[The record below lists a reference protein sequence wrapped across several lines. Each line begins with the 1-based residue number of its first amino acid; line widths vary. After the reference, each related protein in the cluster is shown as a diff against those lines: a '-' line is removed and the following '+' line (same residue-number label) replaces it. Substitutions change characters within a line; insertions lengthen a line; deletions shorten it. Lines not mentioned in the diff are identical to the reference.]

1 MLSPRWRKLLGDL
14 SESRQ
19 RTGAMVIA
27 LAISIFAVGTMLDS
41 FSILTREIARNY
53 QATNPAS
60 ATLELAGV
68 DDALVAEV
76 RKFPGIADAEARATI
91 LSRVRVG
98 DDWARLLLFV
108 INDFNDLRLNTFE
121 REDGAWPPPRG
132 TMLVERSSIK
142 VLKANIGSTL
152 LIKTPHGAP
161 REVTLSGL
169 VHDTSLAPGVQ
180 EQTVYGYITRETLGW
195 LGEKPVLDEL
205 RIRAADHP
213 LDRTSIDTTA
223 RNLASRLQTM
233 GRAVSQIQ
241 VPQPGQHPHQS
252 QMTGVLFLFI
262 SFSLMALVLSAILV
276 ATLVSAML
284 ARQIRELGVM
294 KAIGA
299 TSRQIAAIYL
309 VMVALLGIVATAS
322 AMPLALLATRIFSDA
337 IANLL
342 NFTII
347 SYHVPFWA
355 LAMQLA
361 SGILV
366 PLIMAAFPIM
376 RGVRV
381 TVREAIND
389 YGLKTDTFGQNR
401 VDSAL
406 ARLQGLGRAYL
417 LALRNMFRRRGRLI
431 LSLALLAVGGGM
443 FMTALNVRDAWEVY
457 IGRIYADRHYD
468 VQIKLNDPVPAATL
482 RSALQNVQGVAKI
495 ETWGYS
501 ETTLAEPGMVDI
513 VRSYPDG
520 GHGSFV
526 MVGAPP
532 ETTMV
537 TFRLLAGRW
546 LRPADSDAVVINQMV
561 RRLIPGVKINDTIS
575 LSLGKRATTWR
586 VAGIVEEIGFPAAA
600 YVNET
605 AYAKAAGMIGR
616 AQMIRITSSAA
627 NQSERVGIIRA
638 IERALMAAGISVRE
652 GLPLAVL
659 RTAVVAHVSVLVK
672 TLIAMAVLLGLIGVL
687 GLASTMSMNVIE
699 RTREL
704 GVMRAIGAA
713 PGTIMRVIISEGV
726 FIGGLSW
733 IFAVMLSVPLS
744 LLVGGIVGTLSFRV
758 PLSLTI
764 SPFAML
770 LWLVVVLCISAAAC
784 AWPALRAARLTVREA
799 LAYG

>member
-1 MLSPRWRKLLGDL
+1 MLSPRWRKLLRDL

-19 RTGAMVIA
+19 RTAAMMIA
-27 LAISIFAVGTMLDS
+27 LAISIFGVGTMLDS
-41 FSILTREIARNY
+41 YSILTREIERNY
-53 QATNPAS
+53 QTTNPAS

-68 DDALVAEV
+68 DDALAAEV
-76 RKFPGIADAEARATI
+76 SKFPGIADAEARATI
-91 LSRVRVG
+91 LSRIRVG

-121 REDGAWPPPRG
+121 RETGAWPPPQG
-132 TMLVERSSIK
+132 TMLVESSSIK
-142 VLKANIGSTL
+142 VLKAGMGATM

-161 REVTLSGL
+161 REVAISGL

-180 EQTVYGYITRETLGW
+180 EQTVYGYITRETLGL
-195 LGEKPVLDEL
+195 LGEKPMLDEL
-205 RIRAADHP
+205 RIRVADHP
-213 LDRTSIDTTA
+213 LDRASIDTTA
-223 RNLASRLQTM
+223 RNLANRLRTM
-233 GRAVSQIQ
+233 GHAVRQIQ
-241 VPQPGQHPHQS
+241 VPQPGQHPHQG

-294 KAIGA
+294 KAVGA
-299 TSRQIAAIYL
+299 STGQIAAIYFA
-309 VMVALLGIVATAS
+309 MVALLGAVATAS
-322 AMPLALLATRIFSDA
+322 AMPPALLAARLFSNA
-337 IANLL
+337 IANLI
-342 NFTII
+342 NFTIM

-355 LAMQLA
+355 LTVQLA

-376 RGVRV
+376 RGARV

-389 YGLKTDTFGQNR
+389 YGLKSDTFGQHR
-401 VDSAL
+401 LDSVL
-406 ARLQGLGRAYL
+406 ARLQGISRAYL

-431 LSLALLAVGGGM
+431 LSLGLLAAGGGM
-443 FMTALNVRDAWEVY
+443 FMSALNIRDAWSVY

-468 VQIKLNDPVPAATL
+468 VQIKLNEPEHKDTL
-482 RSALQNVQGVAKI
+482 RAALRNVRGVVKV

-501 ETTLAEPGMVDI
+501 ETTLAQPGMVDV
-513 VRSYPDG
+513 VRTYPDG

-526 MVGAPP
+526 MLGAPP

-537 TFRLLAGRW
+537 TFRVLAGRR
-546 LRPADSDAVVINQMV
+546 LQPADSDAVVLNQMA
-561 RRLIPGVKINDTIS
+561 RSLIPDVKINDTIL
-575 LSLGKRATTWR
+575 LSLGGRATKWR

-600 YVNET
+600 YVSEK
-605 AYAKAAGMIGR
+605 AYARAAGMAGR
-616 AQMIRITSSAA
+616 AQMIRIASSAA
-627 NQSERVGIIRA
+627 DQTERVEIIRS
-638 IERALMAAGISVRE
+638 IERALATAGVSVRE

-659 RTAVVAHVSVLVK
+659 RTAMVEHVSVLVN
-672 TLIAMAVLLGLIGVL
+672 TLIATAVLLGLIGIL

-713 PGTIMRVIISEGV
+713 PGIIMRIIISEGV
-726 FIGGLSW
+726 LIGGLSW
-733 IFAVMLSVPLS
+733 VFAVLFSVPLS
-744 LLVGGIVGTLSFRV
+744 LLVGGIVGMLSFRV
-758 PLSLTI
+758 PLALVI
-764 SPFAML
+764 SPVAML
-770 LWLVVVLCISAAAC
+770 LWLVVVLVISAAAC
-784 AWPALRAARLTVREA
+784 AYPAVRASRLTVREA